1 MESVGVYEYNSKD
14 LIGHGAFA
22 VVYRGRLKM
31 VSETVIKNRGR
42 IKALCLRQIYD
53 WCGDLLRRGAAAA
66 LCTLRPPQCTCRN
79 VHCGRRNFLTAHGQN
94 HSSLARAK

>member
-31 VSETVIKNRGR
+31 VSKTVKRTQQQF
-42 IKALCLRQIYD
+42 LC
-53 WCGDLLRRGAAAA
+53 W
-66 LCTLRPPQCTCRN
+66 
-79 VHCGRRNFLTAHGQN
+79 
-94 HSSLARAK
+94 